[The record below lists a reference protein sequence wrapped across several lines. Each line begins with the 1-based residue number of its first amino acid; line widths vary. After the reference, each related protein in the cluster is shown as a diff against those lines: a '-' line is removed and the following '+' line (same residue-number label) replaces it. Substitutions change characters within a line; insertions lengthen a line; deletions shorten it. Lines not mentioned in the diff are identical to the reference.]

1 MISKAVT
8 PTASPG
14 LLWGAGGAFL
24 YATWLARDE
33 NPSTIAERIQRLIA
47 AYAPL
52 VDHAQWLTTRNEA
65 WPEEPERRV
74 DLVAREVVRDDL
86 GDAEPE
92 SGYSL
97 MLTGAGER
105 LRFDV
110 QLTAGALASGRRAP
124 SHSLTVEIKE
134 VIPRTFTGEVADTA
148 IRAVIESWTPL
159 VAALRD
165 EETLIEAGRGGWSIP
180 VGYRTWIADSVGEV
194 ATAADGIA
202 TQRLAGGSY
211 LSAPDAWDADAVVD
225 AMLETFSANGL
236 DKIRHT

>member
-1 MISKAVT
+1 MT
-8 PTASPG
+8 PTASPT
-14 LLWGAGGAFL
+14 LLWGADGAFL

-33 NPSTIAERIQRLIA
+33 NPSTIAERIQHLIT

-52 VDHAQWLTTRNEA
+52 VDHAQWLTTHNEP
-65 WPEEPERRV
+65 WPEDLERRIE
-74 DLVAREVVRDDL
+74 LVSREVVRDDL

-97 MLTGAGER
+97 MLTAAGER

-124 SHSLTVEIKE
+124 SNSLTVEIKE
-134 VIPRTFTGEVADTA
+134 VIPQTFTGEVADAA

-180 VGYRTWIADSVGEV
+180 VGYRTWIADSVGQV
-194 ATAADGIA
+194 DTAAHGIA
-202 TQRLAGGSY
+202 AQRLAGGSY
-211 LSAPDAWDADAVVD
+211 LSAPDGWDADAVVD
-225 AMLETFSANGL
+225 GMLQTFSANGL
-236 DKIRHT
+236 DKIRHA

>member
-1 MISKAVT
+1 MT
-8 PTASPG
+8 PTASPT
-14 LLWGAGGAFL
+14 LHWGADGAFL

-33 NPSTIAERIQRLIA
+33 DPATIAERIQQLIT

-52 VDHAQWLTTRNEA
+52 VDHAQWLTTRNEP
-65 WPEEPERRV
+65 WPEGRV
-74 DLVAREVVRDDL
+74 GRIALVAGEVVRDDL
-86 GDAEPE
+86 GEAEPE

-97 MLTGAGER
+97 MLTAVGER

-110 QLTAGALASGRRAP
+110 QFTAGASASGRRTP
-124 SHSLTVEIKE
+124 SNSITVEITE
-134 VIPRTFTGEVADTA
+134 VIPRAFTAEVADAA

-180 VGYRTWIADSVGEV
+180 IGYRTWIADSVGQV
-194 ATAADGIA
+194 DTAVHGIA
-202 TQRLAGGSY
+202 AQRLAGGSY
-211 LSAPDAWDADAVVD
+211 LSAPDAWDADAVVEG
-225 AMLETFSANGL
+225 MLQTFSANGL